1 MCSNEYVRLFSSEN
15 EKRLIHLMLCLSNN
29 SIVHTLN
36 CLNTSDEE
44 WKLDMFEYQEEER
57 VEKEM
62 DVFLENNKYEPDT
75 KDEHTKQEIFT
86 KYTELKN

>member
-1 MCSNEYVRLFSSEN
+1 
-15 EKRLIHLMLCLSNN
+15 
-29 SIVHTLN
+29 
-36 CLNTSDEE
+36 
-44 WKLDMFEYQEEER
+44 MFEYQEEER